1 MFVVGA
7 TRGEV
12 IAKCRAAAPNAFF
25 LVPGVGAQGGSL
37 QDVAQHA
44 MAADCGL
51 LVNSSRGIIYAG
63 DGEDFA
69 EKARAAAQ
77 ALQQQMSDLLAQ

>member
-7 TRGEV
+7 TRGEL
-12 IAKCRAAAPNAFF
+12 IAKCRAAAPNSFF

-37 QDVAQHA
+37 QDVAEHA
-44 MAADCGL
+44 MTEDCGL

-63 DGEDFA
+63 DGAEFA
-69 EKARAAAQ
+69 QKARAAALK
-77 ALQQQMSDLLAQ
+77 LQQEMASLLPG